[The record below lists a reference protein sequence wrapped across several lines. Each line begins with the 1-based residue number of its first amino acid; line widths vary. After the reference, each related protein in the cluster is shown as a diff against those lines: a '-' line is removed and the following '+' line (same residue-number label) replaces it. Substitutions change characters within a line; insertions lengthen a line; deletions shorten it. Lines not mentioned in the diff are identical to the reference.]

1 MSDNVMSKKK
11 FEETLEQMRKAQEEF
26 EEKLKEQ
33 PKKDEFQKAFEKMS
47 EEHKKLWKMLEESS
61 FGTSDTDE
69 LPPEEQDD
77 VEEPEETVDEAF
89 EENPFSAVSATKPV
103 RLWNPYR
110 GLMRNKE
117 TGKSEWVY
125 GDLLT
130 NLSEHL
136 KIVEKFDDGAVGVYD
151 VDDETV
157 GASTGLQDA
166 EGREIFEGDLV
177 VRKDGERFFVRY
189 AQKFAAFVLTAP
201 DAPTIIEAGLGDTS
215 DLIVIGDEFEGIDVD
230 NSLGISE
237 GKIGS

>member
-1 MSDNVMSKKK
+1 MNNVMSKKK

-26 EEKLKEQ
+26 EKKLKEQ
-33 PKKDEFQKAFEKMS
+33 SEKDEFQKAFEKMS

-61 FGTSDTDE
+61 FGASDMNE

-89 EENPFSAVSATKPV
+89 EENPFSSAPATKPV

-136 KIVEKFDDGAVGVYD
+136 KIVEKFDDGAVGIYD

-215 DLIVIGDEFEGIDVD
+215 NLIVIGNEFEGIDVD
-230 NSLGISE
+230 NSLNISE
-237 GKIGS
+237 EEIRS